1 MARHAFPRAAQALAL
16 LVLGGLALV
25 TPATVAASPT
35 RVGVQAAGG
44 YAEAPLARLTGQL
57 ELGLSPHWSWRF
69 AAGPHYAER
78 RGGASV
84 LAGPVYALD
93 VFTYVPRLVLLAGA
107 DVPQGRARVQGGM
120 ELLRTVGLHAGVSV
134 GAYATWRPGGQ
145 AGGLLAVGAEW
156 EL

>member
-1 MARHAFPRAAQALAL
+1 MALYAFPRAARSLTLLAL
-16 LVLGGLALV
+16 GTLALV
-25 TPATVAASPT
+25 TPATVAASPV

-44 YAEAPLARLTGQL
+44 YAEAPLARLTGAL
-57 ELGLSPHWSWRF
+57 ELGLSPHWSFRF

-78 RGGASV
+78 HAGVSV

-93 VFTYVPRLVLLAGA
+93 VFKYVPRLVVLGGA
-107 DVPQGRARVQGGM
+107 DVPQGRARLQGGM

-145 AGGLLAVGAEW
+145 AGGLLAVGGEW